1 MLIPVKQAFLKYDLY
16 KVKVPYNYEGLSYSP
31 DEVEGAV
38 NEVTA
43 QVRPVKIA
51 DKGMKFVYCNT
62 DRKDARMGWYADEGS
77 GLFREGNKGFG
88 KMKDDWAQKHLTEP
102 EPYEPTDQGRF

>member
-16 KVKVPYNYEGLSYSP
+16 KVVIPRDNENQSFSP
-31 DEVEGAV
+31 DEIEKAV
-38 NEVTA
+38 KETA
-43 QVRPVKIA
+43 LSVRPVKIA
-51 DKGMKFVYCNT
+51 SKGMKFVYCNT

-88 KMKDDWAQKHLTEP
+88 KMSSDWALAHLTEP
-102 EPYEPTDQGRF
+102 EPYVNDSDKE